1 MNVLLKKKAIIVEDF
16 KLIADIWKR
25 TLEKEGFEVIKV
37 FEHAENIE
45 DEIIYDQPDII
56 LMDINLRGAKTGLD
70 LTLSLLDRD
79 PSLKI
84 LMLTIHNETSY
95 VQKAINAGARGYVT
109 KNASI
114 VELKNAIN
122 AISGGGNYFCN
133 DVSNSVPN

>member
-1 MNVLLKKKAIIVEDF
+1 MNILLKKKAIIVEDF

-45 DEIIYDQPDII
+45 DEIIGDQPDII
-56 LMDINLRGAKTGLD
+56 LMDINLRGVKTGLD
-70 LTLSLLDRD
+70 LTLSLLNRE

-84 LMLTIHNETSY
+84 LMLTIHNESSY

-122 AISGGGNYFCN
+122 AIADGGNYFCS
-133 DVSNSVPN
+133 DVSNSVPG

>member
-1 MNVLLKKKAIIVEDF
+1 AIIIEDF

-45 DEIIYDQPDII
+45 EEILEDHPDII

-70 LTLSLLDRD
+70 LTLSLLAKDA
-79 PSLKI
+79 SLKI
-84 LMLTIHNETSY
+84 LMLTIHNESSY

-114 VELKNAIN
+114 VELKTAIN
-122 AISGGGNYFCN
+122 AIADGGNYFCN
-133 DVSNSVPN
+133 DVSRSIPR

>member
-1 MNVLLKKKAIIVEDF
+1 MNILLKKKAIIVEDF

-45 DEIIYDQPDII
+45 DEIIGDQPDII

-70 LTLSLLDRD
+70 LTLSLLNRE

-84 LMLTIHNETSY
+84 LMLTIHNESSY

-122 AISGGGNYFCN
+122 AIADGGNYFCN
-133 DVSNSVPN
+133 DVSNSVPG